1 MTAVGGHDLHGVPY
15 VDAVELMHG
24 APGTPV
30 RLRIVRPGRDRP
42 LLLTLVRQPV
52 TVSAVSSRM
61 LKVHGRRVLLVRIPT
76 FIDHTAS
83 QVRQIV
89 ARAAAGKPLDG
100 VIVDLRGDTG
110 GVLTEGVGVARVLID
125 HGVIVATD
133 GQREPREVFSGNG
146 TALKVGKVAVMIDFA
161 TASAAEIV
169 AGALKAHGAIVAG
182 SPSYGKGTVQAV
194 RAAARRRC
202 TEADRRLVHAGRR
215 PDRQRPRGDA
225 DRRRAGSVLDSQGR
239 DAGRCADGAARV
251 THAEEPPRAAPVV
264 CEVGRRGRL
273 LVAEPFFEFGV
284 PLTLGRRGAGD
295 VAEGD
300 LVVVEP
306 DGGGRGRVVDR
317 LGRPDDVRAVLR
329 GVAIEQGVAAPWPEA
344 VEHEV
349 AELGADPAEG
359 VRVDLRDR
367 VCFTVDPPDARDFDD
382 AIGVE
387 REDGGFRLFVH
398 IADVSARVP
407 AGSALDAEA
416 ALRGC
421 SVYLPGMVEPML
433 PERLSADLCS
443 LRPDVDRGAVTV
455 EIAPDGAMT
464 AYRSLIR
471 SRARLGYPQ
480 AERILAGDEHVAE
493 DVERALH
500 DAAAVAER
508 LRAERFAHGAA
519 HIESREVEFE
529 LRDGRVAA
537 AHEAEESVAHQLV
550 EELMLLANRR
560 VAELLSGVR
569 APAIYRVH
577 PSPDPVAVE
586 SLVERLAALE
596 VPTPPQPELHTP
608 AQAGAY
614 AAAVAR
620 VGGAVRRLVGAGQ
633 GGVPAARPAVA
644 GARPLRHAEPR
655 TLRAG
660 VPRVLPLHEPDP
672 PLPRPGLPPGAGRP
686 PGPGAARTGRR
697 GRARATA
704 PRRARTASGR
714 RRWSSAAATTSAW
727 RSCWRTCCSIAAGT
741 SRSPARWSG

>member
-1 MTAVGGHDLHGVPY
+1 M
-15 VDAVELMHG
+15 
-24 APGTPV
+24 
-30 RLRIVRPGRDRP
+30 
-42 LLLTLVRQPV
+42 
-52 TVSAVSSRM
+52 
-61 LKVHGRRVLLVRIPT
+61 
-76 FIDHTAS
+76 
-83 QVRQIV
+83 
-89 ARAAAGKPLDG
+89 
-100 VIVDLRGDTG
+100 
-110 GVLTEGVGVARVLID
+110 
-125 HGVIVATD
+125 
-133 GQREPREVFSGNG
+133 
-146 TALKVGKVAVMIDFA
+146 
-161 TASAAEIV
+161 
-169 AGALKAHGAIVAG
+169 
-182 SPSYGKGTVQAV
+182 
-194 RAAARRRC
+194 
-202 TEADRRLVHAGRR
+202 
-215 PDRQRPRGDA
+215 
-225 DRRRAGSVLDSQGR
+225 
-239 DAGRCADGAARV
+239 

-284 PLTLGRRGAGD
+284 PLTLGRRGVGD
-295 VAEGD
+295 VSEGD
-300 LVVVEP
+300 LVSVEP
-306 DGGGRGRVVDR
+306 DGGGRGRVIDR

-344 VEHEV
+344 VEQEV
-349 AELGADPAEG
+349 AGLGADPAESL
-359 VRVDLRDR
+359 RVDLRDR

-398 IADVSARVP
+398 IADVSERVP

-443 LRPDVDRGAVTV
+443 LRADVDRGAVTV

-471 SRARLGYPQ
+471 SQARLSYPQ

-500 DAAAVAER
+500 DAAAVADR

-519 HIESREVEFE
+519 HIESRDVEFE

-608 AQAGAY
+608 AQTGAY
-614 AAAVAR
+614 AAAVAES
-620 VGGAVRRLVGAGQ
+620 V
-633 GGVPAARPAVA
+633 ARYVA
-644 GARPLRHAEPR
+644 SSG
-655 TLRAG
+655 
-660 VPRVLPLHEPDP
+660 
-672 PLPRPGLPPGAGRP
+672 
-686 PGPGAARTGRR
+686 R
-697 GRARATA
+697 GRAAFPPLVLRSLE
-704 PRRARTASGR
+704 RARYDTQNLGHSGLAFPAYCHFTSPIRRYPDLVCHRALVAHLGQGPPAPADEDELARLAEASSHREREAALVERRGDDVCLAFLLEDVLFDRGWDEPFTGEVVGLIEGAVFVRFGDVFQGLLPAGR
-714 RRWSSAAATTSAW
+714 LGGGERWELDRLGVYLAGLTTGARLRLGDELRVRV
-727 RSCWRTCCSIAAGT
+727 RSIDRPRGRVLLNRA
-741 SRSPARWSG
+741 

>member
-1 MTAVGGHDLHGVPY
+1 M
-15 VDAVELMHG
+15 
-24 APGTPV
+24 
-30 RLRIVRPGRDRP
+30 
-42 LLLTLVRQPV
+42 
-52 TVSAVSSRM
+52 
-61 LKVHGRRVLLVRIPT
+61 
-76 FIDHTAS
+76 
-83 QVRQIV
+83 
-89 ARAAAGKPLDG
+89 
-100 VIVDLRGDTG
+100 
-110 GVLTEGVGVARVLID
+110 
-125 HGVIVATD
+125 
-133 GQREPREVFSGNG
+133 
-146 TALKVGKVAVMIDFA
+146 
-161 TASAAEIV
+161 
-169 AGALKAHGAIVAG
+169 
-182 SPSYGKGTVQAV
+182 
-194 RAAARRRC
+194 
-202 TEADRRLVHAGRR
+202 
-215 PDRQRPRGDA
+215 
-225 DRRRAGSVLDSQGR
+225 
-239 DAGRCADGAARV
+239 
-251 THAEEPPRAAPVV
+251 THAEEPPHAAPVV

-273 LVAEPFFEFGV
+273 LVAEPFFEFGA

-295 VAEGD
+295 VSEGD
-300 LVVVEP
+300 LVSVEP
-306 DGGGRGRVVDR
+306 DGGGRGRVIDR

-344 VEHEV
+344 VEQEV
-349 AELGADPAEG
+349 TGLGADSAES

-387 REDGGFRLFVH
+387 REGEGFRLFVH

-443 LRPDVDRGAVTV
+443 LRPDVDRGAVTI

-471 SRARLGYPQ
+471 SRARLSYPQ

-500 DAAAVAER
+500 DAADVADR

-537 AHEAEESVAHQLV
+537 AHEAQESVAHQLV

-596 VPTPPQPELHTP
+596 VPTPPRPELHTP

-614 AAAVAR
+614 AAAVAES
-620 VGGAVRRLVGAGQ
+620 V
-633 GGVPAARPAVA
+633 ARYVA
-644 GARPLRHAEPR
+644 SSG
-655 TLRAG
+655 
-660 VPRVLPLHEPDP
+660 
-672 PLPRPGLPPGAGRP
+672 
-686 PGPGAARTGRR
+686 R
-697 GRARATA
+697 GRAAFPPLVLRSLE
-704 PRRARTASGR
+704 RARYDTQNLGHSGLAFPAYCHFTSPIRRYPDLVCHRALVAHLGQGPPAPADDDELVRLAEASSHREREAALVERRGDDVCLAFLLEDVLFDRGWDEPFTGEVVGLIEGAVFVRFGDVFQGLLPAGR
-714 RRWSSAAATTSAW
+714 LGGGERWELDRLGVYLAGLTTGARLRLGDELRVRV
-727 RSCWRTCCSIAAGT
+727 RSIDRPRGRVLLNRA
-741 SRSPARWSG
+741 

>member
-1 MTAVGGHDLHGVPY
+1 MT
-15 VDAVELMHG
+15 
-24 APGTPV
+24 
-30 RLRIVRPGRDRP
+30 
-42 LLLTLVRQPV
+42 Q
-52 TVSAVSSRM
+52 
-61 LKVHGRRVLLVRIPT
+61 
-76 FIDHTAS
+76 
-83 QVRQIV
+83 
-89 ARAAAGKPLDG
+89 
-100 VIVDLRGDTG
+100 
-110 GVLTEGVGVARVLID
+110 
-125 HGVIVATD
+125 
-133 GQREPREVFSGNG
+133 
-146 TALKVGKVAVMIDFA
+146 
-161 TASAAEIV
+161 
-169 AGALKAHGAIVAG
+169 
-182 SPSYGKGTVQAV
+182 
-194 RAAARRRC
+194 
-202 TEADRRLVHAGRR
+202 
-215 PDRQRPRGDA
+215 
-225 DRRRAGSVLDSQGR
+225 
-239 DAGRCADGAARV
+239 
-251 THAEEPPRAAPVV
+251 AEEPPRAAPVV

-300 LVVVEP
+300 LVAVEP
-306 DGGGRGRVVDR
+306 DGGGRGRVIDR

-344 VEHEV
+344 VEQEV

-367 VCFTVDPPDARDFDD
+367 VCFTVDPPDARDLDD

-443 LRPDVDRGAVTV
+443 LRPDVGRGAVTV
-455 EIAPDGAMT
+455 EITPDGAMT

-471 SRARLGYPQ
+471 SRARLSYPQ

-493 DVERALH
+493 DVERALR

-577 PSPDPVAVE
+577 HSPDPVAVE
-586 SLVERLAALE
+586 SLVERLAALQ

-608 AQAGAY
+608 SQAAAY
-614 AAAVAR
+614 AAAVAES
-620 VGGAVRRLVGAGQ
+620 V
-633 GGVPAARPAVA
+633 ARYVA
-644 GARPLRHAEPR
+644 SSG
-655 TLRAG
+655 
-660 VPRVLPLHEPDP
+660 
-672 PLPRPGLPPGAGRP
+672 
-686 PGPGAARTGRR
+686 R
-697 GRARATA
+697 GRAAFPPLVLRSLE
-704 PRRARTASGR
+704 RARYDTQNLGHSGLAFPAYCHFTSPIRRYPDLVCHRALVAHLGQGPPAPADEDELARFAEASSHREREAALVERRGDDVCLAFLLEDVLFERGWDEPFTGEVVGLIEGAVFVRFGDVFQGMLPAGR
-714 RRWSSAAATTSAW
+714 LGGGERWELDRLGVYLAGLTTGARLRLGDELRVRI
-727 RSCWRTCCSIAAGT
+727 RSIDRPRGRVLLNRA
-741 SRSPARWSG
+741 

>member
-1 MTAVGGHDLHGVPY
+1 M
-15 VDAVELMHG
+15 
-24 APGTPV
+24 
-30 RLRIVRPGRDRP
+30 
-42 LLLTLVRQPV
+42 
-52 TVSAVSSRM
+52 
-61 LKVHGRRVLLVRIPT
+61 
-76 FIDHTAS
+76 
-83 QVRQIV
+83 
-89 ARAAAGKPLDG
+89 
-100 VIVDLRGDTG
+100 
-110 GVLTEGVGVARVLID
+110 
-125 HGVIVATD
+125 
-133 GQREPREVFSGNG
+133 
-146 TALKVGKVAVMIDFA
+146 
-161 TASAAEIV
+161 
-169 AGALKAHGAIVAG
+169 
-182 SPSYGKGTVQAV
+182 
-194 RAAARRRC
+194 
-202 TEADRRLVHAGRR
+202 
-215 PDRQRPRGDA
+215 
-225 DRRRAGSVLDSQGR
+225 
-239 DAGRCADGAARV
+239 

-382 AIGVE
+382 SIGVE

-398 IADVSARVP
+398 IADVSARVA

-471 SRARLGYPQ
+471 SRARLSYPQ
-480 AERILAGDEHVAE
+480 AERILAGDEHVAD
-493 DVERALH
+493 DVERALQ
-500 DAAAVAER
+500 DAAAAAER

-560 VAELLSGVR
+560 VAELLSSVR

-614 AAAVAR
+614 AAAVAE
-620 VGGAVRRLVGAGQ
+620 
-633 GGVPAARPAVA
+633 AVA
-644 GARPLRHAEPR
+644 RYVTSSG
-655 TLRAG
+655 
-660 VPRVLPLHEPDP
+660 
-672 PLPRPGLPPGAGRP
+672 
-686 PGPGAARTGRR
+686 R
-697 GRARATA
+697 GRAAFPPLVLRSLE
-704 PRRARTASGR
+704 RARYDTQNLGHSGLAFPAYCHFTSPIRRYPDLVCHRALVAHLGQGPPAPADEDELARLAEASSHREREAALVERRGDDVCLAFLLEDVLFDRGWDEPFTGEVVGLIEGAVFVRFGGVFQGLLPAGR
-714 RRWSSAAATTSAW
+714 LGGGERWELDRLGVYLAGGTTGARLRLGDEIRVRV
-727 RSCWRTCCSIAAGT
+727 RSIDRPRGRVLLNRA
-741 SRSPARWSG
+741 

>member
-1 MTAVGGHDLHGVPY
+1 M
-15 VDAVELMHG
+15 
-24 APGTPV
+24 
-30 RLRIVRPGRDRP
+30 
-42 LLLTLVRQPV
+42 
-52 TVSAVSSRM
+52 
-61 LKVHGRRVLLVRIPT
+61 
-76 FIDHTAS
+76 
-83 QVRQIV
+83 
-89 ARAAAGKPLDG
+89 
-100 VIVDLRGDTG
+100 
-110 GVLTEGVGVARVLID
+110 
-125 HGVIVATD
+125 
-133 GQREPREVFSGNG
+133 
-146 TALKVGKVAVMIDFA
+146 
-161 TASAAEIV
+161 
-169 AGALKAHGAIVAG
+169 
-182 SPSYGKGTVQAV
+182 
-194 RAAARRRC
+194 
-202 TEADRRLVHAGRR
+202 
-215 PDRQRPRGDA
+215 
-225 DRRRAGSVLDSQGR
+225 
-239 DAGRCADGAARV
+239 

-295 VAEGD
+295 VSEGD
-300 LVVVEP
+300 LVSVEP
-306 DGGGRGRVVDR
+306 DGGGRGRVIDR

-344 VEHEV
+344 VEQEV
-349 AELGADPAEG
+349 AGLGADPAEG

-443 LRPDVDRGAVTV
+443 LRADVDRGAVTV

-471 SRARLGYPQ
+471 SQARLSYPQ

-500 DAAAVAER
+500 DAAAVADR

-614 AAAVAR
+614 AAAVAES
-620 VGGAVRRLVGAGQ
+620 V
-633 GGVPAARPAVA
+633 ARYVA
-644 GARPLRHAEPR
+644 SSG
-655 TLRAG
+655 
-660 VPRVLPLHEPDP
+660 
-672 PLPRPGLPPGAGRP
+672 
-686 PGPGAARTGRR
+686 R
-697 GRARATA
+697 GRAAFPPLVLRSLE
-704 PRRARTASGR
+704 RARYDTQNLGHSGLAFPAYCHFTSPIRRYPDLVCHRALVAHLGQGPPAPADEDELARLAEASSHREREAALVERRGDDVCLAFLLEDVLFDRGWDEPFTGEVVGLIEGAVFVRFGDVFQGLLPAGR
-714 RRWSSAAATTSAW
+714 LGGGERWELDRLGVYLAGLTTGARLRLGDELRVRV
-727 RSCWRTCCSIAAGT
+727 RSIDRPRGRVLLNRA
-741 SRSPARWSG
+741 